1 MSDRNYKLGPNDFDI
16 EIIQT
21 LPSSYG
27 PNYQAAWAAAS
38 TEMWS
43 DPRVANDRER
53 GFTMDLDGVYAE
65 VGEKECSF
73 SFFFRVREV

>member
-1 MSDRNYKLGPNDFDI
+1 MTDRNYKLGPNDFDI

-38 TEMWS
+38 MEMWS

-53 GFTMDLDGVYAE
+53 GFTMDLDGVCA
-65 VGEKECSF
+65 VVNAKECCF